1 MILMMELPFELYK
14 KHKST
19 TKSNWK
25 IKGLITDDFDTIY
38 KQYIYASNCELCGN
52 KYKSRHD
59 RQMEHN
65 HETGKFRNICCQ
77 QCNLRKGDIK
87 MQSNNTSGH
96 KHIDKNNDPTCKQGF
111 RWRFSVRIDGKSKA
125 IKTSVDLEKLIKFRD
140 QWIVNNNYYT

>member
-38 KQYIYASNCELCGN
+38 KQYIYASNCELCG
-52 KYKSRHD
+52 KVYKSRHD

-111 RWRFSVRIDGKSKA
+111 RWRFQVQIDGKRKT
-125 IKTSVDLEKLIKFRD
+125 IKSSINLDKLIIFRD
-140 QWIVNNNYYT
+140 EWFKNNNYHT

>member
-1 MILMMELPFELYK
+1 MMELPFELYK

-111 RWRFSVRIDGKSKA
+111 RWRFQVQIDGKRKT
-125 IKTSVDLEKLIKFRD
+125 IKSSINLDKLIIFRD
-140 QWIVNNNYYT
+140 EWFKNNNYYT